1 MKEPGPHAP
10 AIIRDLA
17 SRPFAVLDPEEAE
30 RGAKDGDLDGNKAYD
45 DLRGMT
51 WDDVLKTL
59 ERERAVVAVLM
70 AAPDPDEA
78 YEAFEVDRLS
88 EWDADALWGL
98 DPGVA
103 AATIALSAMGA
114 IPVSSCNGGALG
126 GEHLEAYPLV
136 AFYVAS
142 ASPDTLIACADAAQA
157 GLALD
162 AHGCAQLFGHTCAPL
177 LAFASAAIEHSDAT

>member
-1 MKEPGPHAP
+1 MKGAGPHAP
-10 AIIRDLA
+10 PIIRDLA
-17 SRPFAVLDPEEAE
+17 SRPFAVLEPEEAE
-30 RGAKDGDLDGNKAYD
+30 RGGEDGYLAGNKAYD

-51 WDDVLKTL
+51 WDDVFETL
-59 ERERAVVAVLM
+59 VCERAVVAVLT

-78 YEAFEVDRLS
+78 YETFEVDRLS
-88 EWDADALWGL
+88 EWGADALWGL

-114 IPVSSCNGGALG
+114 TPISSCNGGAFG

-142 ASPDTLIACADAAQA
+142 ASPDTLLACADAAQA

-162 AHGCAQLFGHTCAPL
+162 AHGCAQLFGETCAPL
-177 LAFASAAIEHSDAT
+177 LAFAFAAIEHSAAT